1 MKPTQNPT
9 LPYPAP
15 PRTPWFLH
23 TQTSARN
30 FKSRPHITSTTGRR
44 ANKPNHDAL
53 PCHSLPPPTMTET
66 SANIITWYITPTP
79 IHPQPPHAL
88 HPEAY
93 LLHDT
98 SQATIVTRAELDA
111 IVHAYILCHVPWAGE
126 RSGRDCRG
134 RRRRRAGLQPS
145 KPTRGVRNGAL
156 SHKKSFKARP
166 RSHPTTPGHYH
177 KPPPLTK
184 YDHPMWA
191 TLIVAFPS
199 FTTPTNLIFRMSLV
213 RFKALIHPQNLL
225 VQATNERFL
234 SAGGTFITIVVRAT
248 SEWFLPT
255 GGHF

>member
-1 MKPTQNPT
+1 M
-9 LPYPAP
+9 
-15 PRTPWFLH
+15 RTFCVTYRERASDL
-23 TQTSARN
+23 AG
-30 FKSRPHITSTTGRR
+30 IVEVGGGGGR
-44 ANKPNHDAL
+44 A
-53 PCHSLPPPTMTET
+53 CSL
-66 SANIITWYITPTP
+66 
-79 IHPQPPHAL
+79 
-88 HPEAY
+88 
-93 LLHDT
+93 
-98 SQATIVTRAELDA
+98 
-111 IVHAYILCHVPWAGE
+111 
-126 RSGRDCRG
+126 RS
-134 RRRRRAGLQPS
+134 
-145 KPTRGVRNGAL
+145 PTRGVRNGAL

-248 SEWFLPT
+248 SERFLPT